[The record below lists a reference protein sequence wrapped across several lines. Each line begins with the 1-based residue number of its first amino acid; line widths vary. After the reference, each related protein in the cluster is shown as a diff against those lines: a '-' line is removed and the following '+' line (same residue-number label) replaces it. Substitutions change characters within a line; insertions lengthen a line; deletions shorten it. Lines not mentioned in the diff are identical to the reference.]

1 MTDLSDGVAELWEYD
16 NEMEDAMS
24 TMDIDRRVF
33 NTNKDTTKTCDVD
46 MMVDKEIDGV
56 VVKWDPTIPKSNIHQ
71 VDMSR
76 TLNLKRK
83 RVKGHRSTKLREI
96 KIEHQILT
104 EFKIPKIEPKLSQIQ
119 FHENDVTME
128 FDEPISYGN
137 IRNVTLKQTEV
148 MYYDTLSQLSKLC
161 MNEETH
167 KLVSQSVSLGKYDET
182 QKLDREIDE
191 TVSQLVSLSLNESC
205 PRNIYDEYQTMKV
218 LKTFQN
224 LKI

>member
-24 TMDIDRRVF
+24 TMDIDRKVF

-191 TVSQLVSLSLNESC
+191 TVCQLVSLSLNESC